1 MTSEAVLKSLLKKM
15 PKMAQTMLIVS
26 YVADRH
32 GLPVVDEGYVYR
44 ISDLGREMAELMLK
58 EDKWQNAAKQ
68 ARKELVGKE
77 TLH

>member
-15 PKMAQTMLIVS
+15 PKTAQTMLIVS
-26 YVADRH
+26 YAADRH

-58 EDKWQNAAKQ
+58 EDKWKVVLDA
-68 ARKELVGKE
+68 ARKDILGHEIV
-77 TLH
+77 H